1 MEFSALLPEIALL
14 CLALLVFGLDLFSG
28 GDKRRWLGWLAA
40 VGLAVIFVLN
50 LFWSWTGGE
59 LVFSGMLK
67 PDLLAL
73 LFQETFIVAAILTVL
88 ISVDYEPLKWHG
100 EYYGLVILATLG
112 MSLMATAADLIMLYV
127 ALELTSITLYILA
140 GYLRDIPK
148 SSEAG
153 LKYFLFGAF
162 SSALMLYG
170 MSLVYGLTGET
181 GLKEVAVALATSNL
195 QLPVILGAL
204 LLLAGFGFKIA
215 AVPFHMWTP
224 DVYEGAPTPVTAF
237 VSVASKAAGFAV
249 LMRVFIGAFDFIRP
263 EWVAVVGALS
273 VVTMTLGNVVA
284 IPQTNIKRMLAY
296 SSIAQA
302 GYILI
307 GVVCVSAF
315 GVASTIFYLIMYT
328 LTNICA
334 FAVVVLISNVMG
346 SDEITD
352 FAGLSRRSPTLALVM
367 LLALLSL
374 GGIPPVAGFFG
385 KLYIFAAAMEQGLV
399 WLVVIGVLNA
409 IISLYYY
416 LIVARVMY
424 LEEPPSEEPVPVPA
438 LSTIVL
444 LVTGLGVALMGFV
457 SAPFLY
463 WATRAAETFLAGL

>member
-334 FAVVVLISNVMG
+334 FAVVVLISNVTG
-346 SDEITD
+346 SGEIAD
-352 FAGLSRRSPTLALVM
+352 FAGLSRRSPALALVM

>member
-1 MEFSALLPEIALL
+1 LELSALLPELALV
-14 CLALLVFGLDLFSG
+14 CLALLILGLDLFRG

-40 VGLAVIFVLN
+40 TGLAVIFVLN
-50 LFWSWTGGE
+50 LFWSRTGGE
-59 LVFSGMLK
+59 LVLSGMLK
-67 PDLLAL
+67 TDSLAL
-73 LFQETFIVAAILTVL
+73 VFKETFIVAAILTVL
-88 ISVDYEPLKWHG
+88 ISVDYKPLKSHG
-100 EYYGLVILATLG
+100 EYYALTILATLG
-112 MSLMATAADLIMLYV
+112 MSLMASAADLIMLYV

-140 GYLRDIPK
+140 GYLRDVPK
-148 SSEAG
+148 STEAG

-181 GLKEVAVALATSNL
+181 ELSKVAVALTASS
-195 QLPVILGAL
+195 QPLPVVLGAL
-204 LLLAGFGFKIA
+204 FLLAGFGFKIA

-249 LMRVFIGAFDFIRP
+249 LMRVFIGTFDFIRP
-263 EWVAVVGALS
+263 DWVAVVGALS

-302 GYILI
+302 GYVLI
-307 GVVCVSAF
+307 GVVCISTLGVVSA
-315 GVASTIFYLIMYT
+315 IFYLIVYT

-334 FAVVVLISNVMG
+334 FAVVILISNATG
-346 SDEITD
+346 SDEIAD
-352 FAGLSRRSPTLALVM
+352 FAGLSRRSPAMALVM

-385 KLYIFAAAMEQGLV
+385 KLYIFAAAIEQGLL

-424 LEEPPSEEPVPVPA
+424 LEEPLTEEPVPVPA

-444 LVTGLGVALMGFV
+444 LVTGLGVALLGFL
-457 SAPFLY
+457 SAPFLQV
-463 WATRAAETFLAGL
+463 ATKAAETFLASL

>member
-1 MEFSALLPEIALL
+1 
-14 CLALLVFGLDLFSG
+14 
-28 GDKRRWLGWLAA
+28 
-40 VGLAVIFVLN
+40 
-50 LFWSWTGGE
+50 
-59 LVFSGMLK
+59 
-67 PDLLAL
+67 
-73 LFQETFIVAAILTVL
+73 
-88 ISVDYEPLKWHG
+88 
-100 EYYGLVILATLG
+100 
-112 MSLMATAADLIMLYV
+112 
-127 ALELTSITLYILA
+127 
-140 GYLRDIPK
+140 
-148 SSEAG
+148 
-153 LKYFLFGAF
+153 
-162 SSALMLYG
+162 MLYG

-181 GLKEVAVALATSNL
+181 GLKEVAAALAASSF
-195 QLPVILGAL
+195 QLPAILGAL
-204 LLLAGFGFKIA
+204 LILAGFAFKIA
-215 AVPFHMWTP
+215 AVPFHMWSP

-302 GYILI
+302 GYVLI
-307 GVVCVSAF
+307 GVVSVSAF
-315 GVASTIFYLIMYT
+315 GVASTVFYLIVYT

-334 FAVVVLISNVMG
+334 FAVVILISNVTG
-346 SDEITD
+346 SDEIAD
-352 FAGLSRRSPTLALVM
+352 FAGLSRRSPALALVM
-367 LLALLSL
+367 LIALLSL

-385 KLYIFAAAMEQGLV
+385 KLYIFAAAIEQGLV

-424 LEEPPSEEPVPVPA
+424 LDEPPSEEPVPVPA
-438 LSTIVL
+438 LSTVVL
-444 LVTGLGVALMGFV
+444 LVTGLGVTLLGFA

-463 WATRAAETFLAGL
+463 WATRAAETFLASL

>member
-1 MEFSALLPEIALL
+1 MEFSALVPEIALF
-14 CLALLVFGLDLFSG
+14 CLAFLVLGLDLFSG
-28 GDKRRWLGWLAA
+28 GDKRKWLGWLAA
-40 VGLAVIFVLN
+40 AGLAAIFVLN
-50 LFWSWTGGE
+50 IFWSWTGGE

-73 LFQETFIVAAILTVL
+73 LFKETFIVAAILTVL
-88 ISVDYEPLKWHG
+88 ISVDYAPLKWHG

-127 ALELTSITLYILA
+127 ALELTSITLYVLA
-140 GYLRDIPK
+140 GYLRDVPK

-181 GLKEVAVALATSNL
+181 GLKEIAAALATSNL

-204 LLLAGFGFKIA
+204 LLLAGFAFKIA
-215 AVPFHMWTP
+215 AVPFHMWSP

-249 LMRVFIGAFDFIRP
+249 LIRVFIGAFDFIQP
-263 EWVAVVGALS
+263 EWIAVLGALS

-302 GYILI
+302 GYVLI
-307 GVVCVSAF
+307 GVVSVSAL

-334 FAVVVLISNVMG
+334 FAVVILISNVTG
-346 SDEITD
+346 SDEIKD
-352 FAGLSRRSPTLALVM
+352 FAGLSRRSPALALVM
-367 LLALLSL
+367 LVALLSL

-385 KLYIFAAAMEQGLV
+385 KLYIFAAAIEQGLV

-424 LEEPPSEEPVPVPA
+424 LDEPPSEEPVPVPV
-438 LSTIVL
+438 LSTIAL
-444 LVTGLGVALMGFV
+444 LVTGLGVGLLGLA

-463 WATRAAETFLAGL
+463 VATKAAETFLASL

>member
-1 MEFSALLPEIALL
+1 LELSALLPEIALL
-14 CLALLVFGLDLFSG
+14 CLALLIFGLDLFSG

-40 VGLAVIFVLN
+40 AGLAVIFVLN
-50 LFWSWTGGE
+50 VFWSWTGGE

-67 PDLLAL
+67 TDLLAL
-73 LFQETFIVAAILTVL
+73 LFKETFIVAAILTVL
-88 ISVDYEPLKWHG
+88 ISVDYKPLKSHG
-100 EYYGLVILATLG
+100 EYYALTILATLG
-112 MSLMATAADLIMLYV
+112 MSLMASAADLIMLYV

-140 GYLRDIPK
+140 GYLRDVPK
-148 SSEAG
+148 STEAG

-181 GLKEVAVALATSNL
+181 GLREVAVALTASN
-195 QLPVILGAL
+195 QPLPVVLGAL
-204 LLLAGFGFKIA
+204 LMLAGFGFKIA

-263 EWVAVVGALS
+263 DWIAVVGALS

-302 GYILI
+302 GYVLI
-307 GVVCVSAF
+307 GVVCISAL
-315 GVASTIFYLIMYT
+315 GVASIIFYLIVYT

-334 FAVVVLISNVMG
+334 FAVVILISNATG
-346 SDEITD
+346 SDEIAD
-352 FAGLSRRSPTLALVM
+352 FAGLSRRSPALALVM

-385 KLYIFAAAMEQGLV
+385 KLYIFAAAIEQGLL

-444 LVTGLGVALMGFV
+444 LVTGLGVALLGFA
-457 SAPFLY
+457 SAPFLQV
-463 WATRAAETFLAGL
+463 ATKAAEAFLASL

>member
-1 MEFSALLPEIALL
+1 MELSALVPELALL
-14 CLALLVFGLDLFSG
+14 CLALLILGLDLFSG

-40 VGLAVIFVLN
+40 AGLIVIFILN
-50 LFWSWTGGE
+50 LFWSRTGGE
-59 LVFSGMLK
+59 LVLGRMLK
-67 PDLLAL
+67 TDLLAL
-73 LFQETFIVAAILTVL
+73 VFKETFIVAAILTVL
-88 ISVDYEPLKWHG
+88 ISVDYKPLRSHG
-100 EYYGLVILATLG
+100 EYYALTILATLG
-112 MSLMATAADLIMLYV
+112 MSLMATAANLIMLYV

-140 GYLRDIPK
+140 GYLRDTPK
-148 SSEAG
+148 STEAG

-170 MSLVYGLTGET
+170 MSLLYGLTGQT
-181 GLKEVAVALATSNL
+181 GLREIAVVLATSTL
-195 QLPVILGAL
+195 RLPVVVGAL
-204 LLLAGFGFKIA
+204 LLLAGFAFKIA
-215 AVPFHMWTP
+215 AVPFHMWSP

-263 EWVAVVGALS
+263 DWVAVVGALS
-273 VVTMTLGNVVA
+273 VMTMTLGNVVA

-302 GYILI
+302 GYVLI
-307 GVVCVSAF
+307 GVVSVSAF
-315 GVASTIFYLIMYT
+315 GVASAIFYLIMYT

-334 FAVVVLISNVMG
+334 FAVVILISNVTG
-346 SDEITD
+346 SDEIAD
-352 FAGLSRRSPTLALVM
+352 FAGLSRRSPALALVM
-367 LLALLSL
+367 LVALLSL

-385 KLYIFAAAMEQGLV
+385 KLYIFAAAIEQGLL

-438 LSTIVL
+438 LSTVVL
-444 LVTGLGVALMGFV
+444 VVTGLGVVLLGFA
-457 SAPFLY
+457 SAPFLQV
-463 WATRAAETFLAGL
+463 ATKAAAAFLASL

>member
-1 MEFSALLPEIALL
+1 LEFSALVPETALL
-14 CLALLVFGLDLFSG
+14 CLAFLVFGLDLFSG

-50 LFWSWTGGE
+50 MFWSWTGGE

-73 LFQETFIVAAILTVL
+73 LFKETFIVAAILTVL

-100 EYYGLVILATLG
+100 EYYGLVVLATLG
-112 MSLMATAADLIMLYV
+112 MSLMAAAADLIMLYV

-140 GYLRDIPK
+140 GYLRDVPK

-181 GLKEVAVALATSNL
+181 GLKEIAVVLATLNL
-195 QLPVILGAL
+195 QLPAILGAL
-204 LLLAGFGFKIA
+204 LLLAGFAFKIA
-215 AVPFHMWTP
+215 AVPFHAWSP

-263 EWVAVVGALS
+263 EWIAVLGALS

-302 GYILI
+302 GYVLI

-315 GVASTIFYLIMYT
+315 GVASTVFYLIMYT

-334 FAVVVLISNVMG
+334 FAVVILISNATG
-346 SDEITD
+346 SDEIAD
-352 FAGLSRRSPTLALVM
+352 FAGLSRRSPAMALVM

-424 LEEPPSEEPVPVPA
+424 LEEPPSEAPVPVPA

-463 WATRAAETFLAGL
+463 VATKAAETFLAGL

>member
-1 MEFSALLPEIALL
+1 LEFSALLPEIALL

-112 MSLMATAADLIMLYV
+112 MNLMATAADLIMLYV

-424 LEEPPSEEPVPVPA
+424 LEEPPSEEPVPVPV

>member
-1 MEFSALLPEIALL
+1 LEFSALLPEIALL
-14 CLALLVFGLDLFSG
+14 CLALLVFGLDLLSG

-40 VGLAVIFVLN
+40 VGLAVIFVFN
-50 LFWSWTGGE
+50 IFWSWTGGE

-73 LFQETFIVAAILTVL
+73 LFQETFILAAILTVL

-112 MSLMATAADLIMLYV
+112 MSLMATATDLIMLYV

-302 GYILI
+302 GYVLI

-315 GVASTIFYLIMYT
+315 GVASIIFYLIMYT

-334 FAVVVLISNVMG
+334 FAVVILISNVTG
-346 SDEITD
+346 SDEIAD
-352 FAGLSRRSPTLALVM
+352 FAGLSRRSPALALVM

-385 KLYIFAAAMEQGLV
+385 KLYIFAAAIEQGLV

-457 SAPFLY
+457 SAPFLNV
-463 WATRAAETFLAGL
+463 ATRAAETFLASL

>member
-1 MEFSALLPEIALL
+1 LEFSALLPEIALL

-112 MSLMATAADLIMLYV
+112 MNLMATAADLIMLYV

-424 LEEPPSEEPVPVPA
+424 LEEPPSEEPVPVPV
-438 LSTIVL
+438 LSTIVV

>member
-1 MEFSALLPEIALL
+1 MELSALLPELALL
-14 CLALLVFGLDLFSG
+14 CLALLIFGLDLFSG

-40 VGLAVIFVLN
+40 AGLAVIFVLN
-50 LFWSWTGGE
+50 MFWSWTGGE

-73 LFQETFIVAAILTVL
+73 LFKETFIVAAILTVL
-88 ISVDYEPLKWHG
+88 ISVDYKPLKSHG
-100 EYYGLVILATLG
+100 EYYGLIILATLG
-112 MSLMATAADLIMLYV
+112 MSLMAAAADLIMLYV

-140 GYLRDIPK
+140 GYLRDVPK

-170 MSLVYGLTGET
+170 MSLIYGLTGQT
-181 GLKEVAVALATSNL
+181 GLKQVAVALATSNL
-195 QLPVILGAL
+195 HLPVVVGAL
-204 LLLAGFGFKIA
+204 LVLAGFAFKIA

-302 GYILI
+302 GYVLI
-307 GVVCVSAF
+307 GVVSVSTL
-315 GVASTIFYLIMYT
+315 GVASAIFYLIMYT

-334 FAVVVLISNVMG
+334 FAVVILISNVTG
-346 SDEITD
+346 SDEIED
-352 FAGLSRRSPTLALVM
+352 FAGLSRRSPAMALVM

-385 KLYIFAAAMEQGLV
+385 KLYVFAAAIEQGLL

-416 LIVARVMY
+416 LIVVRVMY
-424 LEEPPSEEPVPVPA
+424 LEEPPSDEPVPVPA

-444 LVTGLGVALMGFV
+444 LVTGLGVALLGFV
-457 SAPFLY
+457 SAPFLQV
-463 WATRAAETFLAGL
+463 ATKAAETFLAGL

>member
-1 MEFSALLPEIALL
+1 LEFSALLPEIALL

-112 MSLMATAADLIMLYV
+112 MNLMATAADLIMLYV

>member
-1 MEFSALLPEIALL
+1 LEFSALLPEIALL

-112 MSLMATAADLIMLYV
+112 MNLMATAADLIMLYV

-334 FAVVVLISNVMG
+334 FAVVVLISNVTG

-385 KLYIFAAAMEQGLV
+385 KLYIFVAAMEQGLV

>member
-1 MEFSALLPEIALL
+1 LEFSALLPEIALL

-424 LEEPPSEEPVPVPA
+424 LEEPPSEEPVPVPV
-438 LSTIVL
+438 LSTIVV